1 MSFPE
6 NPNVGDTHTFEN
18 TVYTYNGRNWDR
30 TIVGP
35 NNQTMYAHAMVTSAL
50 LHRIAHLEALVEQAF
65 LIIE

>member
-18 TVYTYNGRNWDR
+18 TGYTYNGGSWDR
-30 TIVGP
+30 TGIGTDI
-35 NNQTMYAHAMVTSAL
+35 QTMYAHAMVTSAL
-50 LHRIAHLEALVEQAF
+50 LHRIAHLEALIEQAF